1 MEHKQFLEKLSELAE
16 WEVRKTGP
24 NGCAKKPRK
33 KKGEPVI
40 EPTEEELDETVL
52 EEDAA
57 AIQALEQRNM
67 SLAPVIV
74 KIKHTPKMCEDCQNI
89 TVDRQTT
96 RRLVDYPVIH
106 WREKCNCG
114 LHKNP
119 ITGKFD
125 LESNQQLYD
134 VFRKYLIGKE

>member
-1 MEHKQFLEKLSELAE
+1 MEHKHFLEKLSELAE

-33 KKGEPVI
+33 KKDDLVA
-40 EPTEEELDETVL
+40 EPTDEELDAIAL
-52 EEDAA
+52 EEDEVIAK
-57 AIQALEQRNM
+57 ALEERNM
-67 SLAPVIV
+67 SLAPVVV
-74 KIKHTPKMCEDCQNI
+74 KIKHTPKVCEDCQNI
-89 TVDRQTT
+89 TIDRQTT

-125 LESNQQLYD
+125 LETNQQLYD
-134 VFRKYLIGKE
+134 VFRKYLIDKE